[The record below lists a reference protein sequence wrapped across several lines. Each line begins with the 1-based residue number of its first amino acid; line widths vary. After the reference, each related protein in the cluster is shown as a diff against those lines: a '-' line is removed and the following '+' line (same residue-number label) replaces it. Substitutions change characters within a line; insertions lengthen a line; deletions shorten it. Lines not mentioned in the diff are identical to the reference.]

1 MTDFEL
7 NINTDDELLIAAFKA
22 GSQNAF
28 NLIVRKYQ
36 KRIYMLIRK
45 MVLDH
50 DDADDITQEVF
61 IKLYGSLNN
70 FRGDSKF
77 FTYLYKIAVNY
88 SINHLNRKSKLNKR
102 NSEFDETNEFHSL
115 ENLNDFSEISDE
127 KNRSEILKEAIESLP
142 DQQRA
147 VFIMRYYDNL
157 SYEEISKILEKSV
170 GGMKANYFHAFK
182 KIGNCLKKNKL
193 FENVLHKI

>member
-7 NINTDDELLIAAFKA
+7 NINSDDELLIAAFKA

-170 GGMKANYFHAFK
+170 GGMKANYFHALK